1 MEIAYLRVNHNYDR
15 SLYANQAC
23 YAVVN
28 DFRVRKYTRAC
39 MTFLISFRFYLRNEK
54 KKKKR
59 ERNEKERERERERR
73 EKWVSFV
80 AFIGMELLVW
90 DLTKNFNIDLETER
104 FRIDKKLI

>member
-39 MTFLISFRFYLRNEK
+39 MTFLISFRFYRRNEK
-54 KKKKR
+54 KKKL

-73 EKWVSFV
+73 EK
-80 AFIGMELLVW
+80 
-90 DLTKNFNIDLETER
+90 
-104 FRIDKKLI
+104 

>member
-39 MTFLISFRFYLRNEK
+39 MTFLISFRFYRRNEK
-54 KKKKR
+54 K
-59 ERNEKERERERERR
+59 RNEKGTKKRGR
-73 EKWVSFV
+73 EKERGEKNEFRLS
-80 AFIGMELLVW
+80 LLLGW
-90 DLTKNFNIDLETER
+90 NY
-104 FRIDKKLI
+104 

>member
-39 MTFLISFRFYLRNEK
+39 MTFLISFRFYRRNEK
-54 KKKKR
+54 KEETRKERKR
-59 ERNEKERERERERR
+59 EGERKREER
-73 EKWVSFV
+73 KMSFV
-80 AFIGMELLVW
+80 CGFYW
-90 DLTKNFNIDLETER
+90 DGIISLGFDEE
-104 FRIDKKLI
+104 F